1 MVREAFMSKNDANYM
16 DKLRLFAKIMQLG
29 SLEIKFALKGWNGG
43 PTGFYEKRQEFAQ
56 LLQIAIN
63 GEGDETQDKF
73 QDLWL
78 SFRDLRA
85 TPKRK
90 DEVCQS
96 PSVPPSSGFS
106 VSSSNSFL
114 DWTNSAYT
122 YLKSLTGAS
131 PAQKEDTTASGSVSS
146 GAGNGI

>member
-1 MVREAFMSKNDANYM
+1 MVREAFMSKNDANYV

-29 SLEIKFALKGWNGG
+29 SLEVKFALKGWDGG
-43 PTGFYEKRQEFAQ
+43 PTGFYEKRQEFAD
-56 LLQIAIN
+56 LLQTAMT
-63 GEGDETQDKF
+63 GETDQRHVKF
-73 QDLWL
+73 KDLWL
-78 SFRDLRA
+78 WFRNLRPI
-85 TPKRK
+85 PKRK